1 MGNREE
7 LLKEREKLKELEDIM
22 RKEAEA
28 IFKDFR
34 PKYQYK
40 VTKID
45 PDKRELIFNR
55 GDIINTI
62 IKVDIRPSPGVV
74 HECTGLNLKARKIAP
89 YMRLNI
95 PVLYNVEHKFLVD
108 KEGHII
114 PHGKSYSDYDL
125 TLTARSMC
133 IEPVMRTWIP
143 ALQEGENEKIEI
155 YARLHNDRVIKIE
168 TWIKMGYPDGELV
181 WTEELGEIVRK
192 ES

>member
-7 LLKEREKLKELEDIM
+7 LLSQREKLKELENIM
-22 RKEAEA
+22 RKEAEE

-40 VTKID
+40 ATKID
-45 PDKRELIFNR
+45 SDKREIIFYR
-55 GDIINTI
+55 GDIIDTI
-62 IKVDIRPSPGVV
+62 IKVVIGPAPGVM
-74 HECTGLNLKARKIAP
+74 HEYTGLNLKARKIAP
-89 YMRLNI
+89 YMRLNL
-95 PVLYNVEHKFLVD
+95 PVLYTAEHTFLVD
-108 KEGHII
+108 KEGRII

-133 IEPVMRTWIP
+133 IEPIMRARIP
-143 ALQEGENEKIEI
+143 ALQEGENDKIEM
-155 YARLHNDRVIKIE
+155 YARWHNDRVAKIE
-168 TWIKMGYPDGELV
+168 TWIKMEYPDGELV